1 MMNEE
6 MITKAKEANSVEELI
21 TLAKENGIELNE
33 EDAIM
38 YFEQLN
44 AKKGE
49 LSDDELSDVS
59 GGGCETKVD
68 GKKYTVVTS
77 HCKCFTGQYLC
88 NIASNAMW
96 EERFS
101 IRFDNYDI
109 RTTWYRH
116 SGNNGG
122 QEVKGS
128 NTCGSCAHLAFK
140 DGLGYCE
147 KS

>member
-1 MMNEE
+1 MNQEL
-6 MITKAKEANSVEELI
+6 ITKAKAAKSVEELLE
-21 TLAKENGIELNE
+21 LAKASNVELSE
-33 EDAIM
+33 EQAKE
-38 YFEQLN
+38 YFAKLN
-44 AKKGE
+44 PTKGE
-49 LSDDELSDVS
+49 LSDDELDVVS

-77 HCKCFTGQYLC
+77 GCKCFTGQYLC

-96 EERFS
+96 EETFS
-101 IRFDNYDI
+101 IRFDNYDLRKI
-109 RTTWYRH
+109 WYRH
-116 SGNNGG
+116 SGTNGG

-128 NTCGSCAHLAFK
+128 NTCGSCAHLGFK